1 MSSERTQPKMY
12 LEIVR
17 ELRQLIEEEN
27 IKTGGKLPSE
37 RVLAERMEVGRS
49 TVREALRSLELLG
62 VIETR
67 RGEGTF
73 LADFQKN
80 QFVEVLSDFILQ
92 QSSSIDEI
100 TEIKRMIEIASIEK
114 TCQDEQLR
122 DTPIWQGFLLKLE
135 AGDSISRHEILREM
149 IVNTGNRLALKMWML
164 ISQYA
169 KVDTT
174 MRVANEEQEYVSN
187 FLYGL
192 QSGAYEQALCM
203 YKKWMRQIEDLRG
216 EIK

>member
-1 MSSERTQPKMY
+1 MGSEKAQPKMY

-17 ELRQLIEEEN
+17 ELRHLIEEEN

-37 RVLAERMEVGRS
+37 RVLAERMDVGRS

-62 VIETR
+62 IIETR

-80 QFVEVLSDFILQ
+80 QFVEVLSGFILQ

-100 TEIKRMIEIASIEK
+100 TEIKRMIEISSIETICK
-114 TCQDEQLR
+114 NIKLR
-122 DTPIWQGFLLKLE
+122 NSPIWQGFLIKLE
-135 AGDSISRHEILREM
+135 ADEPLYRYELLREI
-149 IVNTGNRLALKMWML
+149 IVTAENRLALKMWML

-169 KVDTT
+169 KVDISIVITKT
-174 MRVANEEQEYVSN
+174 EQEHVID
-187 FLYGL
+187 FLRAL
-192 QSGAYEQALCM
+192 QSGADQHALLV
-203 YKKWMRQIEDLRG
+203 YKEWM
-216 EIK
+216 K

>member
-1 MSSERTQPKMY
+1 MASEKAQPKMY

-62 VIETR
+62 IIETR

-73 LADFQKN
+73 LADFQRN
-80 QFVEVLSDFILQ
+80 QFVEVLSGFILQ

-100 TEIKRMIEIASIEK
+100 TDIKRMIEEASIEK
-114 TCQDEQLR
+114 ICLEQDLQHS
-122 DTPIWQGFLLKLE
+122 PIWQGFLMKVESGEPLY
-135 AGDSISRHEILREM
+135 RHEILREM
-149 IVNTGNRLALKMWML
+149 IVNAGNRLALKMWML

-169 KVDTT
+169 KVETT
-174 MRVANEEQEYVSN
+174 MIVTDEENENVLN
-187 FLYGL
+187 FLRAL
-192 QSGAYEQALCM
+192 QSGDCEQALCM
-203 YKKWMRQIEDLRG
+203 YKEWMKQIEVLRG
-216 EIK
+216 EI